1 MIQSYKMIF
10 SLGVFHTYFE
20 NGICTCLHFSP
31 ASSSS
36 ALLKRFGFKMRQ
48 QVNGFDLFCNTTGNI
63 PSLFSYMT
71 SAGGQDYFEF
81 TMTSSN
87 RAFPL
92 FTDLPSGGPGQLIFD
107 SGSASNQF
115 VNGAVLLAGST
126 LSMPVVTE
134 TGSLK
139 IYFSDI
145 MKFQDAA
152 GSTAFEIRFKAL
164 ATQWQYYIVNKSA
177 AQLDNPSIS
186 GKPGVSFE
194 GPENVTIPSGQ
205 QAMLFSSGTNLL
217 PLSEVPKYKF
227 DLVNNPATGNPSPAK
242 KIPGGK
248 IIFKGLPNPDPGN
261 TGFIM
266 LNGKKQSSS
275 PIYVY
280 V

>member
-1 MIQSYKMIF
+1 MIQSSYKMIF

-20 NGICTCLHFSP
+20 SGICTCLHFSP

-36 ALLKRFGFKMRQ
+36 ALLRKFGFKMREQ
-48 QVNGFDLFCNTTGNI
+48 NNGFDLFCNTTGSLS
-63 PSLFSYMT
+63 SLFSYM
-71 SAGGQDYFEF
+71 AGAGQDYFEF

-92 FTDLPSGGPGQLIFD
+92 FTELPSGGPGQLVFD

-115 VNGAVLLAGST
+115 VNGAVLLSGS
-126 LSMPVVTE
+126 LLPMSVVTA
-134 TGSLK
+134 TGTLK

-145 MKFQDAA
+145 LKYQDA
-152 GSTAFEIRFKAL
+152 AFEIRFTAL

-217 PLSEVPKYKF
+217 SLSEVPKYKF
-227 DLVNNPATGNPSPAK
+227 DLVNNSPTGNSSPAK
-242 KIPGGK
+242 KISGGK
-248 IIFKGLPNPDPGN
+248 VIFKGLPNPDPGN